1 MLVPM
6 AARRHSKGQ
15 GGRGRRREPIAAQ
28 APPGRRGAPH
38 RVGATHPALEPPRD
52 GALLAAGRGKRP
64 CAGRPGRD
72 VAGRPGATPANRAG
86 VWLPLAPDGRPLR
99 AGRFLAR
106 PNRFVA
112 EVAVGSLVVRA
123 HVPNSGRLTGV
134 LAPGCPVRLLGP
146 FGGGRLPYVVLA
158 ARAGPTWVGT
168 NPSFCNRLFPVLW
181 RAGLFPELGA
191 GPLRAEVAWG
201 PSRFDFAV
209 GDWIVEVKSV
219 TLALGR
225 RAAFPDAVTAR
236 GARHCRHLA
245 DLSASGRRAALV
257 FIAQRDDVDEV
268 GPDDGVDPGFGA
280 ALRDA
285 AARGVVLL
293 GCAVRIEPGRAGC
306 PRRVPVVVDART
318 EPS

>member
-1 MLVPM
+1 M
-6 AARRHSKGQ
+6 AARHAQEQGSQGRH
-15 GGRGRRREPIAAQ
+15 GGLISEPAPRVRLTASRAAGSIE
-28 APPGRRGAPH
+28 PPLRPLGGASPAAASPAGPPGAGRRGRETAGLP
-38 RVGATHPALEPPRD
+38 RATSARRD
-52 GALLAAGRGKRP
+52 R
-64 CAGRPGRD
+64 
-72 VAGRPGATPANRAG
+72 
-86 VWLPLAPDGRPLR
+86 VWLPLAADGRPLR

-112 EVAVGSLVVRA
+112 EVAIGGRIVRA

-134 LAPGCPVRLLGP
+134 LAPGCRLRLQGP
-146 FGGGRLPYVVLA
+146 LGGGRLPYVVLA
-158 ARAGPTWVGT
+158 ARVGPIWVGT

-191 GPLRAEVAWG
+191 GLLRAEVAWG
-201 PSRFDFAV
+201 SSRFDFAV

-219 TLALGR
+219 TLAAGR

-245 DLSASGRRAALV
+245 DLAASGRRAALV
-257 FIAQRDDVDEV
+257 FIAQRGDVDEI

-293 GCAVRIEPGRAGC
+293 GCAVRIEPGGAGC
-306 PRRVPVVVDART
+306 PRRVPVVLDGPVA
-318 EPS
+318 PF